1 MSEKKVWEGRP
12 SQFDNAF
19 SYIFLF
25 LISFLIVPI
34 FIIFWKWLST
44 RANITELTNERI
56 IKRTGV
62 LNKQID
68 EVELYRVKDYRVE
81 KPLSLRVFGL
91 SNVKLITSDE
101 LVPVVTIRAVSN
113 GEALRNTIR
122 NIVEQ
127 RREEK
132 GVREFDT

>member
-68 EVELYRVKDYRVE
+68 EVELYRVKDYQVE

-101 LVPVVTIRAVSN
+101 LVPIVTIRAVSN

-127 RREEK
+127 RRDEK

>member
-1 MSEKKVWEGRP
+1 MSEKTIWEGSP

-19 SYIFLF
+19 SYIFLL
-25 LISFLIVPI
+25 LISFLVVPL

-44 RANITELTNERI
+44 RMTITEITNQRL

-62 LNKQID
+62 LNRQID
-68 EVELYRVKDYRVE
+68 EVELYRIKDYRLDR
-81 KPLSLRVFGL
+81 PLSLRIFGL
-91 SNVKLITSDE
+91 SNISLVTSDE
-101 LVPVVTIRAVSN
+101 LNPTVTIRAVRD

-122 NIVEQ
+122 SLVEK

-132 GVREFDT
+132 GVREIDT

>member
-101 LVPVVTIRAVSN
+101 LVPIVTIRAVSN

-127 RREEK
+127 RRDEK

>member
-1 MSEKKVWEGRP
+1 MSEKKVLEGRP

-25 LISFLIVPI
+25 LISFLVVPI

-44 RANITELTNERI
+44 RATITELTNQRI

-81 KPLSLRVFGL
+81 KPLGLRIFGL

-101 LVPVVTIRAVSN
+101 LVPIVTIRAVSN